1 MEIVEFLVRSGY
13 IVAPADSNL
22 FVKAREGRLTVILVY
37 VDNLII
43 TRDGETEIQQTK
55 ENLSI
60 RFQMKELEELNHFL
74 RLKVECTKERVF
86 LCQQKYTKDLLQK
99 YGMLNCKPLTLP
111 IEINCKLSISEGKDL
126 DD

>member
-1 MEIVEFLVRSGY
+1 MEIVEFLVSSGY
-13 IVAPADSNL
+13 IVALAYSNL
-22 FVKAREGRLTVILVY
+22 FVKAREGRLAVILVY

-55 ENLSI
+55 GNLSI

-86 LCQQKYTKDLLQK
+86 LCQQKYAKDLLQK